1 MKKIVN
7 INLGGYPFT
16 IDVDAYDKMES
27 YFDAL
32 ERYFQE
38 FENPHEIIFDI
49 EVRMAE
55 LFRENA
61 GTSAILSTKDVEEVI
76 KILGTPEDIS
86 REDPES
92 TDTEPE
98 TKEKQEKDQTR
109 YKRRHDYKVGKKL
122 FRNPDDKV
130 ISGVCSGLSAY
141 FGIPDPIWIRLFF
154 VVLTI
159 SGMSILV
166 YIVLLVLMP
175 KAKTEADKKAMR
187 GEPIDIDTIA
197 RSLDEEI
204 DNISNKFRDWTSSIN
219 DKKKNRKY

>member
-92 TDTEPE
+92 THTEPE

>member
-1 MKKIVN
+1 MKKTIN

-27 YFDAL
+27 YFSSL
-32 ERYFQE
+32 ERYFKE

-61 GTSAILSTKDVEEVI
+61 GTSAILSIKDIEEVI
-76 KILGTPEDIS
+76 KILGTPEDIG
-86 REDPES
+86 REE
-92 TDTEPE
+92 TENIDHE
-98 TKEKQEKDQTR
+98 QEKQNKDHTR
-109 YKRRHDYKVGKKL
+109 YRTKNEYKVGKKL
-122 FRNPDDKV
+122 FRDPDDKV

-141 FGIPDPIWIRLFF
+141 FGIPDPIWLRLIF

-159 SGMSILV
+159 SGMSILI
-166 YIVLLVLMP
+166 YIVLMVLMP

-204 DNISNKFRDWTSSIN
+204 DNISNKFRDWTSSFN